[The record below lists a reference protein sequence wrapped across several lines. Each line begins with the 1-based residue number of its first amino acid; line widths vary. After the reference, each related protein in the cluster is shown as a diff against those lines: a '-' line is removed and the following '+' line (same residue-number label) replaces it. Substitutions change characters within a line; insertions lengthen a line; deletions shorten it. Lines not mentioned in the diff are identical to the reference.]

1 MFKYVLSFPPS
12 SVCCIK
18 IQMLSNAA
26 VINHPKNIPTIYPDP
41 KDIKSCFVG
50 ICKITSNDDITEHN
64 REIELKK

>member
-1 MFKYVLSFPPS
+1 MFKYVLSFPPR
-12 SVCCIK
+12 SVCCKK

-26 VINHPKNIPTIYPDP
+26 VTNHPKNIPNMYPDP
-41 KDIKSCFVG
+41 SDIKSYFTG